1 MNLRPMYDA
10 CMRGAGRMICKRADG
25 GDWIIFSLSEAH
37 YFHAS
42 TLLWY
47 SYIILFARYAAD
59 SNAMQWWSS
68 FQNLQSEDV
77 IPLRRWV
84 EAVIWYWS
92 HSRIKSATSN
102 INLNQIHHVAHLLI
116 SCLPAGQWRRSVAFW
131 KALELLWPQVHEG
144 RWSSA
149 QHRCARNRR
158 ILGGELRSTGEQHH
172 VNYTYDRSTFFPSTG
187 GCQVLFHY

>member
-1 MNLRPMYDA
+1 MHKAMTEIWWIFARWYDA
-10 CMRGAGRMICKRADG
+10 CMRGAGRMIYKRADG

-92 HSRIKSATSN
+92 HSGIKSATSTRS
-102 INLNQIHHVAHLLI
+102 NQDDAPCCVSFDILPPGRSMKAISGVLKSPWGALSIGRIISLIGRLL
-116 SCLPAGQWRRSVAFW
+116 LADRLGQR
-131 KALELLWPQVHEG
+131 
-144 RWSSA
+144 
-149 QHRCARNRR
+149 
-158 ILGGELRSTGEQHH
+158 GG
-172 VNYTYDRSTFFPSTG
+172 
-187 GCQVLFHY
+187 